1 MRPSYQILAFALMLL
16 VTACA
21 APASRPTDLGAQPRT
36 SPSAPHERKA
46 IEILIRGGPN
56 AFITEVG
63 GLSGPT
69 ARPSRYFHEFV
80 NAYVTTRDHDDEVA
94 PHLAAALPSL
104 DDGTWKLLPDGG
116 MEVTWKLRPGVKWQ
130 DGKDLTSDDVRFSWE
145 VASDPLTLV
154 GAPTIARFVD
164 RVDTPNAQT
173 FVMHWK
179 ETNQLGGE
187 LGERQFDVF
196 PRHVLEESYRADPA
210 GFSNHPYLTNPDAFV
225 GSGAY
230 RPLEWERESYVV
242 VEAWDGYFLGRPK
255 IDRVT
260 FRVIPDSRTALANLL
275 SDAADASYL
284 ALEYPES
291 RILEREWLASGKGS
305 VQLSPSAA
313 QYLLP
318 QFKAELTTPPDLLN
332 PQVRRALMHAMNRQD
347 ITDALD
353 LGPGMVADSTTLSG
367 TAIGDAVAR
376 DVVRYPYD
384 PARATALL
392 AEAGWKLGA
401 DGMLIKD
408 GRRFEV
414 EFRAPPGSATAV
426 VFPVIEQ
433 QYHAVGVTLTLQHYL
448 PANIEE
454 QVTYPG
460 LLAIGLPTNNLV
472 FAQRWHSRFIAG
484 PQTHY
489 AGANLMGYAEPKTDA
504 AIDRLLM
511 AVRREDQLRYW
522 GEAWRR
528 ITEDAAILPMY
539 YQVDSYAARKGLVG
553 LQPRNPLGGAAY
565 QIHLWEAP

>member
-1 MRPSYQILAFALMLL
+1 MRPFCQLLTLVLMLL

-21 APASRPTDLGAQPRT
+21 NPVSRPSDMGSQSGV
-36 SPSAPHERKA
+36 SPNAPPERKA

-56 AFITEVG
+56 AFIADVG

-104 DDGTWKLLPDGG
+104 ESGTWKLLPDGG
-116 MEVTWKLRPGVKWQ
+116 MEITWKLRPGIKLH
-130 DGKDLTSDDVRFSWE
+130 DGTDLTSDDVKFAWE

-154 GAPTIARFVD
+154 GASTIARFVD
-164 RVDTPNAQT
+164 RVDTPDAQT

-179 ETNQLGGE
+179 QTNQLGGE

-196 PRHVLEESYRADPA
+196 PRHALEESYRTDPA
-210 GFSNHPYLTNPDAFV
+210 GFSNLPYLTSLDAFV
-225 GSGAY
+225 GAGPY
-230 RPLEWERESYVV
+230 RPTEWERGSFVV
-242 VEAWDGYFLGRPK
+242 VKAWDGYFLGRPR
-255 IDRVT
+255 IDRIT

-275 SDAADASYL
+275 SEAADASYL

-291 RILEREWLASGKGS
+291 RILEREWSASGKGV
-305 VQLSPSAA
+305 VQLAPGGA

-318 QFKAELTTPPDLLN
+318 QFKTELTAPPDLLN
-332 PQVRRALMHAMNRQD
+332 VQVRKALMHAMNRQD
-347 ITDALD
+347 LTDALD
-353 LGPGMVADSTTLSG
+353 LGPGMVADSTTLPG
-367 TAIGDAVAR
+367 TAIGDAVGSA
-376 DVVRYPYD
+376 VVRYPYE
-384 PARATALL
+384 PSRAAALL
-392 AEAGWKLGA
+392 SEAGWQPGA
-401 DGMLIKD
+401 EGMLIKD

-426 VFPVIEQ
+426 VFPILEQ
-433 QYHAVGVTLTLQHYL
+433 QYRVVGITLTLQHYV
-448 PANIEE
+448 PANIQE

-460 LLAIGLPTNNLV
+460 LLSIGLPTNNLT
-472 FAQRWHSRFIAG
+472 FAQRWHSRSIAG
-484 PQTHY
+484 PQTRY
-489 AGANLMGYAEPKTDA
+489 AGANVMGYAEPTTDA

-528 ITEDAAILPMY
+528 ITEDVAILPMY
-539 YQVDSYAARKGLVG
+539 YNVDSYAARKGLMG